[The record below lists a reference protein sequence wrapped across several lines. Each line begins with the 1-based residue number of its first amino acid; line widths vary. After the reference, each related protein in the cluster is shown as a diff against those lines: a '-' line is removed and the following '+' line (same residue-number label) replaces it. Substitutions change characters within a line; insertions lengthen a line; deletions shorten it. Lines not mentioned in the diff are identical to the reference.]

1 MAPPVNTQQKKMKKS
16 AEAFSLE
23 SASCSGCG
31 ATIVFEENEALSKC
45 AFCGRSLVRK
55 EYLYDA
61 GLPES
66 VIPFGITKAEAQQRL
81 EEWCD
86 RNRRKKEAKRLR
98 SMIPELKGFYLP
110 YETVRGPVRCRV
122 SCKRTAKVY
131 GFDGFVNDEFVNGSK
146 QLDNLLL
153 NAMEPFDLD
162 GLEAFDFAYLA
173 GQRAGTACTK
183 TRGDVSGGGAKP
195 FRQKGTGRARSG
207 SSRSPV
213 WVGGGTIFGPRPR
226 SFAKKVNKKV
236 LQLALKRALSGR
248 IVEGDVVVVDAV
260 ALPDH
265 KTKNVVAILKNLN
278 LADSTVMMSLPSL
291 EDQAAVVCA
300 TGNLS
305 NLVLRK
311 AENVNVYEL
320 LRFGKLL
327 FTKDALDA
335 FIQRL
340 A

>member
-1 MAPPVNTQQKKMKKS
+1 MSNTLDILDCK
-16 AEAFSLE
+16 
-23 SASCSGCG
+23 G
-31 ATIVFEENEALSKC
+31 ARV
-45 AFCGRSLVRK
+45 G
-55 EYLYDA
+55 EY
-61 GLPES
+61 
-66 VIPFGITKAEAQQRL
+66 VIPEGVIEL
-81 EEWCD
+81 E
-86 RNRRKKEAKRLR
+86 
-98 SMIPELKGFYLP
+98 KG
-110 YETVRGPVRCRV
+110 EQAVHDAVV
-122 SCKRTAKVY
+122 
-131 GFDGFVNDEFVNGSK
+131 
-146 QLDNLLL
+146 
-153 NAMEPFDLD
+153 
-162 GLEAFDFAYLA
+162 AYLA
-173 GQRAGTACTK
+173 GLRAGTACTK
-183 TRGDVSGGGAKP
+183 TRGEVSGGGAKP

-236 LQLALKRALSGR
+236 LQLALKRALSER

-291 EDQAAVVCA
+291 EDQGAVVCA